1 MRTSSS
7 APKARDLQA
16 MTSLRFP
23 SNLDGLTPEV
33 MTALLAEQR
42 PGAMVSKV
50 NVLTSANRGD
60 GVASTAD
67 RVALELEYE
76 ADVGLPSR
84 MLLKTVLLHRV
95 LRFGPSAI
103 QLTGRVFNLLGSL
116 PFGSRL
122 RPWLFSAIGTYQ
134 QRYPHA
140 PDAMYINEVRF
151 YREIRSELSIE
162 APRCFGSVFDEEHR
176 SFAVLMEDLSLRGA
190 RFPNALTSVTVEEI
204 RGLVATLAAL
214 HARYW
219 ESPALQ
225 SRLQW
230 LATPVSGGMYP
241 VFQAL
246 GLDLIR
252 NQVETNEYKAALIAP
267 LGKTV
272 DELWGAVWKAQEM
285 LASGPQTLLHGDPH
299 IANTYLMPN
308 ARGGFL
314 DWQLMVKG
322 RWAHDFTYILIT
334 GLSTELRRKHE
345 RDLLAFY
352 LDELQRHGVQ
362 SPPEQNEAWLRYRQ
376 AAIWGLVIGW
386 LITPT
391 ENYGEAI
398 TAANISRLVAAV
410 QDLETLEALA

>member
-1 MRTSSS
+1 MR
-7 APKARDLQA
+7 
-16 MTSLRFP
+16 LRFP
-23 SNLDGLTPEV
+23 SRLDELTPEV
-33 MTALLAEQR
+33 VTALLAEQR
-42 PGAMVSKV
+42 PGVTVSKLR
-50 NVLTSANRGD
+50 VLKSAQRGD

-84 MLLKTVLLHRV
+84 MLLKTVLLNRA

-103 QLTGRVFNLLGSL
+103 QLTGQVLSGLGSL

-122 RPWLFSAIGTYQ
+122 RPWLFSAIGAYQ
-134 QRYPHA
+134 RRYPHA

-151 YREIRSELSIE
+151 YREIRPELSIE
-162 APRCFGSVFDEEHR
+162 APQCFGSLFDETHR
-176 SFAVLMEDLSLRGA
+176 SFGVLMEDLGLRGA
-190 RFPNALTSVTVEEI
+190 RFPNALSSVTVEEI

-214 HARYW
+214 HAHYW

-267 LGKTV
+267 LRTTV
-272 DELWGAVWKAQEM
+272 DELWRLLWKAQEM

-299 IANTYLMPN
+299 IANTYLLPEG
-308 ARGGFL
+308 RGGFL

-352 LDELQRHGVQ
+352 LEELRRHSVRE
-362 SPPEQNEAWLRYRQ
+362 PPGQDEAWLRYRQ

-391 ENYGEAI
+391 ENYGETI
-398 TAANISRLVAAV
+398 TAANLSRLVIAV
-410 QDLETLEALA
+410 EDLETLRAIS

>member
-1 MRTSSS
+1 
-7 APKARDLQA
+7 

-23 SNLDGLTPEV
+23 SSLDRLTPEI

-42 PGAMVSKV
+42 PDTVVTSV
-50 NVLTSANRGD
+50 NIIRSAHRGD

-76 ADVGLPSR
+76 GDTGLPPR
-84 MLLKTVLLHRV
+84 MMLKTVLLHRG

-103 QLTGRVFNLLGSL
+103 EMTGKVFEMLGAL
-116 PFGSRL
+116 PFGAHL
-122 RPWLFSAIGTYQ
+122 RPWVFSAIGAYQ
-134 QRYPHA
+134 RRYPHA

-151 YREIRSELSIE
+151 YRSIRNQLSVE
-162 APRCFGSVFDEEHR
+162 APECFGSVFDERNR
-176 SFAVLMEDLSLRGA
+176 SFGVLMEDLGLRGA
-190 RFPNALTSVTVEEI
+190 RFPNALTSVTVDEI
-204 RGLVATLAAL
+204 RGLLATLAAL

-219 ESPALQ
+219 QTPAFASEL
-225 SRLQW
+225 RW
-230 LATPVSGGMYP
+230 LATPISGGMYP

-252 NQVETNEYKAALIAP
+252 NQVDTNAYKAQAIAP

-272 DELWGAVWKAQEM
+272 DELWELLWKAQQM

-299 IANTYLMPN
+299 IANTYLLPD
-308 ARGGFL
+308 RQGGFL
-314 DWQLMVKG
+314 DWQLMVRG
-322 RWAHDFTYILIT
+322 RWAHDVTYILTT
-334 GLSTELRRKHE
+334 GLSTELRRAHE

-352 LDELQRHGVQ
+352 LDELRRHGVEN
-362 SPPEQNEAWLRYRQ
+362 PPDPNEAWLRYRQ

-398 TAANISRLVAAV
+398 TAANIARLVAAV
-410 QDLETLEALA
+410 EDLETLEALA

>member
-1 MRTSSS
+1 
-7 APKARDLQA
+7 

-23 SNLDGLTPEV
+23 ASLDALTPEL

-42 PGAMVSKV
+42 PEARVTHV
-50 NVLTSANRGD
+50 NVIQSANRGD

-67 RVALELEYE
+67 RVALELAYE
-76 ADVGLPSR
+76 GDVGLPSR
-84 MLLKTVLLHRV
+84 MLLKTVLLHRG

-103 QLTGRVFNLLGSL
+103 QMTGKVFDVLGSL
-116 PFGSRL
+116 PFGSHL
-122 RPWLFSAIGTYQ
+122 RPWVFSAIGAYQ
-134 QRYPHA
+134 RRYPHA

-151 YREIRSELSIE
+151 YRTIRGSLSIE
-162 APRCFGSVFDEEHR
+162 APECFGSIFDETQR
-176 SFAVLMEDLSLRGA
+176 SFGVLMEDLTLRGA
-190 RFPNALTSVTVEEI
+190 RFPNALTSVTVDEI

-219 ESPALQ
+219 QSPALA
-225 SRLQW
+225 SELQW
-230 LATPVSGGMYP
+230 LATPIAGGMYP

-252 NQVETNEYKAALIAP
+252 NQVETNAYKAEAIAP
-267 LGKTV
+267 LGRTV
-272 DELWGAVWKAQEM
+272 DELWDALWKAQDM

-299 IANTYLMPN
+299 IANTYLLPGN
-308 ARGGFL
+308 RGGFL

-322 RWAHDFTYILIT
+322 RWAHDFTYLLIT
-334 GLSTELRRKHE
+334 GLASDDRRTHE
-345 RDLLAFY
+345 RDLLRFY
-352 LDELQRHGVQ
+352 LDELRRQGVK
-362 SPPEQNEAWLRYRQ
+362 SPPEYDEARLRYRQ

-398 TAANISRLVAAV
+398 TAANIARLVAAV
-410 QDLETLEALA
+410 QDLQTLEALA

>member
-1 MRTSSS
+1 
-7 APKARDLQA
+7 
-16 MTSLRFP
+16 MTRLRFP
-23 SNLDGLTPEV
+23 SSLDRLTPEIV
-33 MTALLAEQR
+33 TALLAEQR
-42 PGAMVSKV
+42 PGVVVKEV
-50 NVLTSANRGD
+50 NVIHSAHRGD

-67 RVALELEYE
+67 RVALELAYE
-76 ADVGLPSR
+76 SGVGLPSR
-84 MLLKTVLLHRV
+84 MLLKTVLLHRG

-103 QLTGRVFNLLGSL
+103 QVTGKVFDVLGSL

-122 RPWLFSAIGTYQ
+122 RPRVFAAIGAYQ
-134 QRYPHA
+134 RRYPHA

-151 YREIRSELSIE
+151 YRTIRDTLSIE
-162 APRCFGSVFDEEHR
+162 APKCFGSIFDEANR
-176 SFAVLMEDLSLRGA
+176 SFGVLMEDLTLRGA
-190 RFPNALTSVTVEEI
+190 RFPNALTNVTVDEI

-219 ESPALQ
+219 QSPLLT
-225 SRLQW
+225 SELQW
-230 LATPVSGGMYP
+230 LATPVAGGMYP

-252 NQVETNEYKAALIAP
+252 NQVETNAYKAAAISP
-267 LGKTV
+267 LGKSV
-272 DELWGAVWKAQEM
+272 DELWDALWKAQQM

-299 IANTYLMPN
+299 IANTYLLPDQS
-308 ARGGFL
+308 GGFL

-322 RWAHDFTYILIT
+322 RWAHDFTYLLIT
-334 GLSTELRRKHE
+334 GLASEERRKHE
-345 RDLLAFY
+345 RDLLSFY
-352 LDELQRHGVQ
+352 LDELRRHGVEN
-362 SPPEQNEAWLRYRQ
+362 PPGPDEAWLRYRQ

-410 QDLETLEALA
+410 QDLETLKALGGG

>member
-1 MRTSSS
+1 
-7 APKARDLQA
+7 
-16 MTSLRFP
+16 MTELRFP
-23 SNLDGLTPEV
+23 SSLDRLTPEI

-42 PGAMVSKV
+42 PGVLVTDV
-50 NVLTSANRGD
+50 NVIHSAHRGD

-67 RVALELEYE
+67 RVALELAYE
-76 ADVGLPSR
+76 RALGLPSR
-84 MLLKTVLLHRV
+84 MMLKTVLLHRG

-103 QLTGRVFNLLGSL
+103 QLTGKVFDVLGSL

-122 RPWLFSAIGTYQ
+122 RPRVFSVIGAYQ
-134 QRYPHA
+134 RRYPHA

-151 YREIRSELSIE
+151 YRTIRGKLSIE
-162 APRCFGSVFDEEHR
+162 APECFGSVFDEGNR
-176 SFAVLMEDLSLRGA
+176 SFAVLMEDLTLRGA
-190 RFPNALTSVTVEEI
+190 RFPNALTSVTVDEI

-219 ESPALQ
+219 QSPSLA
-225 SRLQW
+225 SEFRW
-230 LATPVSGGMYP
+230 LATPVAGGMFP

-252 NQVETNEYKAALIAP
+252 NQVETNAYKAAAISP
-267 LGKTV
+267 LSKTV
-272 DELWGAVWKAQEM
+272 DELWDALWKAQQV
-285 LASGPQTLLHGDPH
+285 LATGPQTLLHGDPH
-299 IANTYLMPN
+299 IANTYLLPEQS
-308 ARGGFL
+308 GGFL

-322 RWAHDFTYILIT
+322 RWAHDFTYLLIT
-334 GLSTELRRKHE
+334 GLASEDRRKHE
-345 RDLLAFY
+345 RDLLSFY
-352 LDELQRHGVQ
+352 LDELRRHGVEN
-362 SPPEQNEAWLRYRQ
+362 PPGPNEAWLHYRQ